1 MCPVLCS
8 DSPNNNTSATPHPNM
23 EGRLSQLELLQHP
36 SNVLFFDILRVE
48 SPWQIFSYI
57 SVTFTWI
64 QNLIRTYKAPI
75 FIFATHICHKCSTF
89 PPPPGFRVRA
99 SVSQHQGGR
108 AYMEDF
114 SSVTVDADNQEACF
128 AVYDGHGGHD
138 AAYFCQRNL
147 WHNIR

>member
-1 MCPVLCS
+1 MY
-8 DSPNNNTSATPHPNM
+8 
-23 EGRLSQLELLQHP
+23 
-36 SNVLFFDILRVE
+36 NVLFIL
-48 SPWQIFSYI
+48 YNLH
-57 SVTFTWI
+57 FT
-64 QNLIRTYKAPI
+64 QDLNSHLR
-75 FIFATHICHKCSTF
+75 
-89 PPPPGFRVRA
+89 PGFSVRA